1 MTDSSATGPHITAGA
16 IHEPVT
22 APPGLPGPVHR
33 FGPLL
38 LLAAFGFALYHL
50 TRALNRIPNSAEE
63 HQRLNAFL
71 ITIIAALGLFLLAG
85 PVLGS
90 RWPPLAR
97 AHRFAGHALG
107 IAVLFWWLPAPF
119 FITRFLSWFLLYA
132 CAGVYIALTLRIA
145 LLPKRGPAPI
155 PALSPW
161 WAAGAAIAAALL
173 ALLSDKHNSLAFS
186 TAID

>member
-1 MTDSSATGPHITAGA
+1 MTDSSATGPHITADA

-50 TRALNRIPNSAEE
+50 IRALNHIPNSAEE

-85 PVLGS
+85 PVISS
-90 RWPPLAR
+90 RWAPLAR
-97 AHRFAGHALG
+97 GHRFTGWAIGLG
-107 IAVLFWWLPAPF
+107 VLFWWLPVPF
-119 FITRFLSWFLLYA
+119 FLGRILTWILLYA
-132 CAGVYIALTLRIA
+132 CAAVYIALTLRIA

-161 WAAGAAIAAALL
+161 WAAGAAIAATLL
-173 ALLSDKHNSLAFS
+173 ALLSDKQNSLAFS